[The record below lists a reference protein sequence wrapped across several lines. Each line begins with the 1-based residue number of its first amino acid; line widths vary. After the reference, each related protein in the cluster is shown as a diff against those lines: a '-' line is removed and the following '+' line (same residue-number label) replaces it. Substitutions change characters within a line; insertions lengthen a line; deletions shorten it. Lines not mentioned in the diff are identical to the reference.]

1 MLLAERK
8 SLIQFVSVFVGLN
21 TIFLVTLS
29 LLYYHY
35 QKNIYT
41 EILQNEIINYAET
54 AYESIYYAKD
64 ISEFEDTLLHDAR
77 FDVAFMDK
85 NSNIIYPKTKNFNI
99 TFKKGFS
106 TQESSYYFIK
116 TIELDNIKKI
126 HYLMIKSDTI
136 DKELK
141 KTKNIISIVLSF
153 SILFFGIVIFILSRF
168 FLRPLR
174 QYIELLNKFIT
185 DAVHELNTPISVLS
199 MSLEVMD
206 KDELNQKN
214 IKSTQRM
221 LIAVRTLS
229 HLYNDLTF
237 SMFSLDD
244 YPVQKTKIDKLI
256 LERIDYFM
264 PLASTKDISFIK
276 ELQECELTLNERL
289 MNRVIDNLLSNAIKY
304 NKRNGTI
311 AIKLDKNSLSISDTG
326 IGFEQSKSDEI
337 FERYKRLDS
346 TNGGF
351 GLGLSIV
358 KSLCDLYKIDIDV
371 KSKIADGTTFTLS
384 WKNSRIV
391 HAS

>member
-64 ISEFEDTLLHDAR
+64 INEFEDALLHDAR

-85 NSNIIYPKTKNFNI
+85 NSNIIYPKTNNFNF

-106 TQESSYYFIK
+106 TQESNYYFIK

-136 DKELK
+136 NKELK
-141 KTKNIISIVLSF
+141 KTKNIISMVLSF

-206 KDELNQKN
+206 KDELGPKN

-221 LIAVRTLS
+221 LVAVRTLS

-237 SMFSLDD
+237 SMFSLDG
-244 YPVQKTKIDKLI
+244 YPVKKIKIDKLI

-264 PLASTKDISFIK
+264 PLASTKDIIIIK
-276 ELQECELTLNERL
+276 ELQECELIVNERL
-289 MNRVIDNLLSNAIKY
+289 MNRIIDNLLSNAIKY

-311 AIKLDKNSLSISDTG
+311 AIKLDKNSLAISDTG
-326 IGFEQSKSDEI
+326 IGFEESKSQEI

-346 TNGGF
+346 ANGGF

-358 KSLCDLYKIDIDV
+358 KSLCDLYKIDIEV
-371 KSKIADGTTFTLS
+371 KSKIAKGTTFTLS

-391 HAS
+391 HTS